1 MDNSLLSCF
10 FSWVKTGSAGESGG
24 KKPDWVIMLLREE
37 IYWFVKSGYRTCI
50 ITKGENR
57 LIKGLRH
64 DWRTKAKA
72 SLSLSGVL
80 MWSLGPL
87 FSSQLLGLLVESLW
101 LLLWKSVLCLK
112 SHIYCFFCL
121 QRPNQC
127 RRPCSAAYEGCRS
140 VKGWLFPVQTVWP
153 ASWTSIHQ
161 ILLLF
166 QIKCLSQPSFFMS
179 PFLIYHL
186 SAY

>member
-101 LLLWKSVLCLK
+101 LLLWKPVLCLK
-112 SHIYCFFCL
+112 SHIYCFFLSSKAQPMLKTMFSCL
-121 QRPNQC
+121 WRMQVSERLTFSCPE
-127 RRPCSAAYEGCRS
+127 S
-140 VKGWLFPVQTVWP
+140 L
-153 ASWTSIHQ
+153 TSLMDIHSSD
-161 ILLLF
+161 F
-166 QIKCLSQPSFFMS
+166 AFVSN
-179 PFLIYHL
+179 
-186 SAY
+186 